1 MKRFLTFLLGFFSFF
16 LHNFADA
23 NAKKSI
29 ARCFYRIEDIE
40 WDLKKWKSTLTKEEA
55 AKKAFKQMQKM
66 YKKMKLL
73 PENDTLRIELEKFSE
88 KWLSEEKLRLFY
100 LGNEK
105 NGNFSVDCAHFRW
118 ILPERKV
125 WRFHLFRLYRP

>member
-1 MKRFLTFLLGFFSFF
+1 MKRLLTFVLGMFAFFCFP
-16 LHNFADA
+16 FAKADG
-23 NAKKSI
+23 KKTI

-40 WDLKKWKSTLTKEEA
+40 WDLEKWKSTLTKEEA
-55 AKKAFKQMQKM
+55 AKKVFKQM
-66 YKKMKLL
+66 KKLKKGTEKL
-73 PENDTLRIELEKFSE
+73 PENDTLRIELEKFTE
-88 KWLSEEKLRLFY
+88 KWFSEEKLLSFY

-105 NGNFSVDCAHFRW
+105 KSNFSVDCAHFRR